1 MWLIVACSAVPTGHK
16 EDVVELKEKY
26 AGLADQL
33 APYIGEY
40 APRVW
45 SAYPLETTAI
55 QQFCGM
61 VEDANP
67 VYWQPEVAKTSRFGR
82 VIAPPQGLMAFNI
95 DAWWLPE
102 YLRGQVEQAR
112 TSTPEGKIREILA
125 SYGFTTVTVVER
137 EEEYLEPFGPEDGHI
152 GRDRRVTAVSPVKQT
167 KVGPGVF
174 MTYEIEYHTQHN
186 ERLVAIARNVT
197 LLYDGTGAKP

>member
-1 MWLIVACSAVPTGHK
+1 M
-16 EDVVELKEKY
+16 ELSEKY
-26 AGLADQL
+26 LGLADEL
-33 APYIGEY
+33 APHVGQY

-55 QQFCGM
+55 RQFAGM

-67 VYWQPEVAKTSRFGR
+67 IYWQPEVARASRFGR

-102 YLRGQVEQAR
+102 GLRGEVEQAR

-125 SYGFTTVTVVER
+125 GHGFTTVTVVER
-137 EEEYLEPFGPEDGHI
+137 EEEYLEPFGPGDGHM

-174 MTYEIEYHTQHN
+174 MTYEIEYYTQHN

-197 LLYDGTGAKP
+197 LLYDGTGANS